1 MLLLLLLLCLDLG
14 QVGAEGEQRAESVE
28 RQRVEHG
35 ARQAGQRVEVR
46 RKAGAL
52 RQLPLRVWTWTR
64 LGGGGLQGG
73 VEGGGGPGGED
84 WLV

>member
-1 MLLLLLLLCLDLG
+1 MLGLLGLDLG
-14 QVGAEGEQRAESVE
+14 QVGAQGKQGAESVE

-35 ARQAGQRVEVR
+35 AAQATAQAGQGVEVR

-73 VEGGGGPGGED
+73 VEG
-84 WLV
+84 